1 MLNKL
6 TIGKKL
12 LLIVTVFSTVL
23 VGVTTYMLL
32 DMRDGMHQDCRAKL
46 RALAETAVTTVNHFG
61 DLAATGKMPVEEAQ
75 KTALAVLQEMNFDGK
90 NYFWVLDRDG
100 ILRMHPTHKA
110 TLATT
115 CSIQRSRRAKITTAT

>member
-32 DMRDGMHQDCRAKL
+32 DMRDGMHQDRRAKL
-46 RALAETAVTTVNHFG
+46 RALAGTAVTTVNHFG

-75 KTALAVLQEMNFDGK
+75 KTALAVLQEMNLDGK